1 MNIYNYIFA
10 YIFIYLSFY
19 LAIYL
24 LLMLEFMVDL
34 PQEGIWKQKFLD
46 AGGIPFACL
55 CLGSRISCD
64 HPGSAQGRSCGESGA
79 GVQWWFSSCPVCSCR
94 WKHQKRHWG
103 ALWTPPW
110 EQITCPSTPGT
121 AICFPSS
128 SHTSSSSS
136 YSSSMLWEG
145 PLLFL
150 VLFAWNRNI
159 HVPALFV
166 SSSQKRIHSHSTPFP
181 LILHFCHQTL
191 RAYGVVPFL
200 KPASYAGQFR
210 GELIWQ
216 WPGTL
221 WLSLCLLLVCR

>member
-10 YIFIYLSFY
+10 YIFIYLSVY

-110 EQITCPSTPGT
+110 EQITCVPQLLGQQSAFLPPLTP
-121 AICFPSS
+121 AA
-128 SHTSSSSS
+128 
-136 YSSSMLWEG
+136 
-145 PLLFL
+145 PLL
-150 VLFAWNRNI
+150 
-159 HVPALFV
+159 
-166 SSSQKRIHSHSTPFP
+166 
-181 LILHFCHQTL
+181 ILLPCYGKVHFC
-191 RAYGVVPFL
+191 
-200 KPASYAGQFR
+200 S
-210 GELIWQ
+210 
-216 WPGTL
+216 
-221 WLSLCLLLVCR
+221 